1 MLVAGKMFDTMIDV
15 SSLTLSIT
23 LILSGLIFCSLL
35 PQLLTIVR
43 RASRKEIYRGN
54 SLLKLHLPNHYEAFF
69 LVESGGRIIYSNP
82 MVREMFG
89 LNGKKANL
97 EFLASTIQPSESFFA
112 LCSQEGKARFNL
124 GKRLIEGKSYLI
136 PHDSTEAMLVSFR
149 KIELGD
155 YKQQSS
161 LNSHSEPLTS
171 GKILDKPY
179 PDHPNQFGLDTQNVY
194 KHDESLLSTQ
204 ELEKRVQ
211 QRTHQL
217 QMEHKR
223 TETLL
228 RIMTELSSSL
238 DFEKILQRT
247 LKVINDVIG
256 ASHATCMVLQ
266 PGNNKLRHL
275 VTVGYSNPPPPG
287 GMPSALNMKQG
298 LVGWIMSNRQAVLID
313 DVLEDE
319 RWIQLPHTWYHHRS
333 AIGAPI
339 IIGDQ
344 LLGVLLL
351 YYPEVGHFS
360 EEQLD
365 LIQAAAN
372 QMAIA
377 IKNAQ
382 LFHLTCEQKEELSSL
397 LRDQRVETSRSRS
410 ILEAIADGVL
420 VTDQRGEIT
429 LFNHSAESLLELK
442 RAEVIGRSI
451 DHFSGLFGGFAS
463 AWMDTIKAWMDKPI
477 SFNPSNTFSEQ
488 VKLDSGNV
496 LSVHLAPVMNNDE
509 FYGTVSVFRDIS
521 HLIEVDRL
529 KSEFVATVSH
539 ELRTPM
545 TSIKGYV
552 DILLMGV
559 AGDLTEQQ
567 LRFLSVVQD
576 NTQRLTIL
584 VNDLLDL
591 SRIEAGQVSLTLQPL
606 DLHDLVEE
614 VMEEIQRLS
623 VTDDKSM
630 RFNVDIPVD
639 IPRITGDPERVRQIL
654 VNLLGNAYHY
664 TQSDGQINLRARCVG
679 KEIQVDIQ
687 DNGIGIPPKEQDH
700 VFERFYRGDNN
711 LVIATSGTG
720 LGLSIVNKLIN
731 MHNGRIWVQSSGI
744 QGEGSIFSFTLPIYD
759 FSQHALTVSEDYA
772 ENFNR

>member
-1 MLVAGKMFDTMIDV
+1 MIDL
-15 SSLTLSIT
+15 SHLSLSIT
-23 LILSGLIFCSLL
+23 LILSGLIFYSLL
-35 PQLLTIVR
+35 PQLLTVVR
-43 RASRKEIYRGN
+43 QARRKEVFRGN
-54 SLLKLHLPNHYEAFF
+54 LLLKLHLPNHYEAYF

-82 MVREMFG
+82 MVRELFG

-97 EFLASTIQPSESFFA
+97 ELLASEIQPSESFFA

-124 GKRLIEGKSYLI
+124 GKRLVEGKSYLI
-136 PHDSTEAMLVSFR
+136 PHNSTEAMLVSFR
-149 KIELGD
+149 KVDLGD
-155 YKQQSS
+155 YNQHGSV
-161 LNSHSEPLTS
+161 NSHSEPFAS
-171 GKILDKPY
+171 GRIQDPPY
-179 PDHPNQFGLDTQNVY
+179 PDHTEQIELDTQNVIEHN
-194 KHDESLLSTQ
+194 KVLASTQ
-204 ELEKRVQ
+204 DLEKRVQ
-211 QRTHQL
+211 ERTHQL
-217 QMEHKR
+217 QMEHLR

-238 DFEKILQRT
+238 DFERILQRT
-247 LKVINDVIG
+247 LEVLNDVIG

-275 VTVGYSNPPPPG
+275 ATVGYPNPPPPG

-319 RWIQLPHTWYHHRS
+319 RWIQLPNTWYHHRS
-333 AIGAPI
+333 AVGAPI

-372 QMAIA
+372 QMAVA

-382 LFHLTCEQKEELSSL
+382 LFHLTLEQKEELSSL
-397 LRDQRVETSRSRS
+397 LKDQRVETSRSRS

-429 LFNHSAESLLELK
+429 LFNHSAERMLELK
-442 RAEVIGRSI
+442 RAEVIGQSI
-451 DHFSGLFGGFAS
+451 DHFSGFFGGVAS
-463 AWMDTIKAWMDKPI
+463 AWMDTIKTWMEEPI
-477 SFNPSNTFSEQ
+477 SFNPMNTLSEQ
-488 VKLDSGNV
+488 VTLDSGSV

-521 HLIEVDRL
+521 YLIEVDRL

-591 SRIEAGQVSLTLQPL
+591 SRIEAGQVHLTLQPL
-606 DLHDLVEE
+606 DLQHLVEE

-623 VTDDKSM
+623 ITDEKSM
-630 RFNVDIPVD
+630 KFNVDIPAGL
-639 IPRITGDPERVRQIL
+639 PRITGDPERVRQIL

-664 TQSDGQINLRARCVG
+664 TPSEGYINLRAKCVG
-679 KEIQVDIQ
+679 EEIQVDIQ
-687 DNGIGIPPKEQDH
+687 DNGVGIPPKEQDH
-700 VFERFYRGDNN
+700 IFERFYRGDNN

-731 MHNGRIWVQSSGI
+731 MHNGHIWVQSSGI

-759 FSQHALTVSEDYA
+759 FSRHALSVSEDYA
-772 ENFNR
+772 ENLNR

>member
-1 MLVAGKMFDTMIDV
+1 MLVAGKMSDTMIDV
-15 SSLTLSIT
+15 SSLSLSIT
-23 LILSGLIFCSLL
+23 LILSGLIFYSLL

-43 RASRKEIYRGN
+43 RARRKEIFRGN
-54 SLLKLHLPNHYEAFF
+54 PLLKLHLPNHREAYF

-82 MVREMFG
+82 MVRELFG

-97 EFLASTIQPSESFFA
+97 ELLASEIRPSESFFA

-136 PHDSTEAMLVSFR
+136 PHNSTEAMLVSFR

-382 LFHLTCEQKEELSSL
+382 LFHLTCEQKEEL
-397 LRDQRVETSRSRS
+397 
-410 ILEAIADGVL
+410 
-420 VTDQRGEIT
+420 
-429 LFNHSAESLLELK
+429 
-442 RAEVIGRSI
+442 
-451 DHFSGLFGGFAS
+451 
-463 AWMDTIKAWMDKPI
+463 KP
-477 SFNPSNTFSEQ
+477 
-488 VKLDSGNV
+488 
-496 LSVHLAPVMNNDE
+496 
-509 FYGTVSVFRDIS
+509 
-521 HLIEVDRL
+521 
-529 KSEFVATVSH
+529 VAH
-539 ELRTPM
+539 
-545 TSIKGYV
+545 
-552 DILLMGV
+552 
-559 AGDLTEQQ
+559 
-567 LRFLSVVQD
+567 VQ
-576 NTQRLTIL
+576 
-584 VNDLLDL
+584 
-591 SRIEAGQVSLTLQPL
+591 
-606 DLHDLVEE
+606 
-614 VMEEIQRLS
+614 
-623 VTDDKSM
+623 
-630 RFNVDIPVD
+630 F
-639 IPRITGDPERVRQIL
+639 
-654 VNLLGNAYHY
+654 
-664 TQSDGQINLRARCVG
+664 
-679 KEIQVDIQ
+679 
-687 DNGIGIPPKEQDH
+687 
-700 VFERFYRGDNN
+700 
-711 LVIATSGTG
+711 
-720 LGLSIVNKLIN
+720 
-731 MHNGRIWVQSSGI
+731 
-744 QGEGSIFSFTLPIYD
+744 
-759 FSQHALTVSEDYA
+759 
-772 ENFNR
+772 